1 MTVFSVPPV
10 VQLWQSL
17 CNSRPLPP
25 HDWPCCHIQCGDYG
39 KSLRA
44 PPCFCVHPVWNI
56 KTRQHNTHTR
66 LTHSKKI
73 KTRGCSSRW
82 SLFKCL
88 FINWFSF
95 LSCYL
100 AHPAGAEQHCKT
112 KQNKKKQKTACGK
125 WLRQLNVTPRKLTSC
140 NINLTR
146 VPPEMRMSDYCGVF
160 FFFFFLPSTQTLHL
174 YITNVHFPV
183 HPTSLNSLQSEL
195 AHHLYFCFFSP
206 HSAKPNLKGWSWIVN
221 VCF

>member
-56 KTRQHNTHTR
+56 TTRQRDTHTR
-66 LTHSKKI
+66 LTHTLQKI

-82 SLFKCL
+82 FLFMCL

-100 AHPAGAEQHCKT
+100 AHPAGAEQHCKE
-112 KQNKKKQKTACGK
+112 KKNPACWK
-125 WLRQLNVTPRKLTSC
+125 WLRQLNVTPCKLTSC

-146 VPPEMRMSDYCGVF
+146 VSSWNENEWLLQRFWKTFAS
-160 FFFFFLPSTQTLHL
+160 LHNKRTFSCSS
-174 YITNVHFPV
+174 YITRLAAEWVGSS
-183 HPTSLNSLQSEL
+183 SLFLL
-195 AHHLYFCFFSP
+195 FFIPP
-206 HSAKPNLKGWSWIVN
+206 HSAKPNLMKGWSWIVN

>member
-56 KTRQHNTHTR
+56 TTRQRDTHTR
-66 LTHSKKI
+66 LTHTLQKI

-82 SLFKCL
+82 FLFMCL
-88 FINWFSF
+88 FINWLSF

-100 AHPAGAEQHCKT
+100 AHPAGAEQHCKE
-112 KQNKKKQKTACGK
+112 KKKTRHVESG
-125 WLRQLNVTPRKLTSC
+125 SD
-140 NINLTR
+140 NLTWR
-146 VPPEMRMSDYCGVF
+146 HASSPHATLIWHEFPPEMRMSDYCSVF
-160 FFFFFLPSTQTLHL
+160 EKLLHL
-174 YITNVHFPV
+174 YITNVHSPV
-183 HPTSLNSLQSEL
+183 HPTSLDSLQSEL
-195 AHHLYFCFFSP
+195 AHHLYFFFFFFLP
-206 HSAKPNLKGWSWIVN
+206 IQPNQTWWRDEVELLMSV
-221 VCF
+221 FS

>member
-56 KTRQHNTHTR
+56 TTRQRDTHTR
-66 LTHSKKI
+66 LTHTLQKI

-82 SLFKCL
+82 FLFMCL

-100 AHPAGAEQHCKT
+100 AHPAGAEQHCKE
-112 KQNKKKQKTACGK
+112 KKKNPACWK
-125 WLRQLNVTPRKLTSC
+125 WLRQLNVTPCKLTSC

-146 VPPEMRMSDYCGVF
+146 VSSWNENEWLLQRFWKTFASLHNKRTFSCSSYITRLAAEWVGSSSLFLLF
-160 FFFFFLPSTQTLHL
+160 FFP
-174 YITNVHFPV
+174 
-183 HPTSLNSLQSEL
+183 
-195 AHHLYFCFFSP
+195 P
-206 HSAKPNLKGWSWIVN
+206 HSAKPNLMKGWSWIVN

>member
-56 KTRQHNTHTR
+56 TTRQRDTHTR
-66 LTHSKKI
+66 LTHTLQKI

-82 SLFKCL
+82 FLFMCL

-100 AHPAGAEQHCKT
+100 AHPAGAEQHCKE
-112 KQNKKKQKTACGK
+112 KKNPACWK
-125 WLRQLNVTPRKLTSC
+125 WLRQLNVTPCKLTSC

-146 VPPEMRMSDYCGVF
+146 VSSWNENEWLLQRFWKTFASLHNKRTFSCSSYITRLAAEWVGSSSLFLLF
-160 FFFFFLPSTQTLHL
+160 FFSSPFSQTKLDEGMK
-174 YITNVHFPV
+174 
-183 HPTSLNSLQSEL
+183 LN
-195 AHHLYFCFFSP
+195 C
-206 HSAKPNLKGWSWIVN
+206 
-221 VCF
+221 

>member
-56 KTRQHNTHTR
+56 TTRQRDTHTR
-66 LTHSKKI
+66 LTHTLQKI

-82 SLFKCL
+82 FLFMCL

-100 AHPAGAEQHCKT
+100 AHPAGAEQHCKE
-112 KQNKKKQKTACGK
+112 KKKNPACWK
-125 WLRQLNVTPRKLTSC
+125 WLRQLNVTPCKLTSC

-146 VPPEMRMSDYCGVF
+146 VSSWNENEWLLQRFWKTFAS
-160 FFFFFLPSTQTLHL
+160 LHNKRTFSCSS
-174 YITNVHFPV
+174 YITRLAAEWVGSS
-183 HPTSLNSLQSEL
+183 SLFLL
-195 AHHLYFCFFSP
+195 FFIPP
-206 HSAKPNLKGWSWIVN
+206 HSAKPNLMKGWSWIVN

>member
-56 KTRQHNTHTR
+56 TTRQRDTHTR
-66 LTHSKKI
+66 LTHTLQKI

-82 SLFKCL
+82 FLFMCL

-100 AHPAGAEQHCKT
+100 AHPAGAEQHCKE
-112 KQNKKKQKTACGK
+112 KKNPACWK
-125 WLRQLNVTPRKLTSC
+125 WLRQLNVTPCKLTSC

-146 VPPEMRMSDYCGVF
+146 VSSWNENEWLLQRFWKTFASLHNKRTFSCSSYITRLAAEWVGSSSLFLLF
-160 FFFFFLPSTQTLHL
+160 FFP
-174 YITNVHFPV
+174 
-183 HPTSLNSLQSEL
+183 
-195 AHHLYFCFFSP
+195 P
-206 HSAKPNLKGWSWIVN
+206 HSAKPNLMKGWSWIVN